1 MDESMVSG
9 MALTLRERNSFTW
22 FTSAFNPV
30 YARLAVDLCRW
41 YGGGVSAAIAFVVAG
56 DGGTAAAV
64 VLAVV
69 VVAVTTYPLHTAAVV
84 VGNLRE
90 CCRVG
95 VRRNQ

>member
-1 MDESMVSG
+1 MDEWMVSG

-22 FTSAFNPV
+22 FTSAFNLG

-64 VLAVV
+64 VVLAVV
-69 VVAVTTYPLHTAAVV
+69 VVAVTTYHAAAVV